1 MIKGNV
7 NISHITYEMLEEL
20 VFTEK
25 TKTRDAGG
33 YWQTLGVDTPSFP
46 TDSDIVYQ
54 TFGDNCP
61 VWANNVILLFDSWL
75 KYSMVTINKLTPGC
89 FIPPHRDT
97 LYRIRQKVSNENID
111 VSSLVPV
118 RINLFL
124 QNKELGHMFEM
135 EGKFLDEY
143 KQGDFAII
151 TPNKVHSVA
160 NLGYINRYTMQLT
173 GFAKLEDIT

>member
-7 NISHITYEMLEEL
+7 NISHITYEMLEDL
-20 VFTEK
+20 VFTER
-25 TKTRDAGG
+25 TETREAGG
-33 YWQTLGVDTPSFP
+33 YWHALGVDTPNFP
-46 TDSDIVYQ
+46 AGVDIVHQSY
-54 TFGDNCP
+54 GDNCP
-61 VWANNVILLFDSWL
+61 AWANNVIALFDSWL

-89 FIPPHRDT
+89 FIPPHQDT
-97 LYRIRQKVSNENID
+97 LYRIRQKILNEKLD
-111 VSSLVPV
+111 VSMLQPV

-135 EGKFLDEY
+135 EGRFLDEY

-151 TPNKVHSVA
+151 TPNKTHSVA

-173 GFAKLEDIT
+173 GFAKLEDIE

>member
-1 MIKGNV
+1 MIRGHV
-7 NISHITYEMLEEL
+7 DISHITYDMLEEL

-25 TKTRDAGG
+25 TKTREAGG
-33 YWQTLGVDTPSFP
+33 YWKTLGTSTPNFPVDA
-46 TDSDIVYQ
+46 DIVYQ
-54 TFGDNCP
+54 TFGDTCP
-61 VWANNVILLFDSWL
+61 AWANNVKNLFDSWL

-89 FIPPHRDT
+89 FIPPHQDT
-97 LYRIRQKVSNENID
+97 LYRIRQKLSDEKLD
-111 VSSLVPV
+111 VSMLYPV

-135 EGKFLDEY
+135 EGRFLDDY

-151 TPNKVHSVA
+151 TPNKTHSVA